1 MRHSF
6 KLEDNVDKNKK
17 AKTDYSLVFMIF
29 FILVAVICIV
39 VYFVINHSSTNSK
52 KYIEKVDEDKAYVYT
67 SKKIENTN
75 NESDEVSYD
84 KIPSINLE
92 GQKYTQINNEIVNQ
106 YNKVVEQGIHNYEYD
121 FNVSNHILSL
131 IIKSTYYVNQNQENM
146 QIKTFFNTYNI
157 DLKNDKVL
165 SNEEILDLFNIS
177 EEQVNTYLKSKFVSY
192 YNELIQY
199 EYFKKS
205 ECNYQCF
212 LNNRGITTDYTKDV
226 HYYVE
231 DGKLTLFKFYHID
244 SEYDEAQYFQD
255 TTYQF
260 LIKK

>member
-39 VYFVINHSSTNSK
+39 VYFVINHSSTNSN

-92 GQKYTQINNEIVNQ
+92 GQKYTQINNEIMNKYNEVIKDKVHIYDYNYNQ
-106 YNKVVEQGIHNYEYD
+106 SEN
-121 FNVSNHILSL
+121 ILSL
-131 IIKSTYYVNQNQENM
+131 VVKYSYYSKDSQYPITY
-146 QIKTFFNTYNI
+146 FDTYNI

-165 SNEEILDLFNIS
+165 SDEEIVDLFNITK
-177 EEQVNTYLKSKFVSY
+177 EQVNTYLKSKFVNY

-231 DGKLTLFKFYHID
+231 DGRLTLFKFYHRD
-244 SEYDEAQYFQD
+244 SKYDEAQYFQD